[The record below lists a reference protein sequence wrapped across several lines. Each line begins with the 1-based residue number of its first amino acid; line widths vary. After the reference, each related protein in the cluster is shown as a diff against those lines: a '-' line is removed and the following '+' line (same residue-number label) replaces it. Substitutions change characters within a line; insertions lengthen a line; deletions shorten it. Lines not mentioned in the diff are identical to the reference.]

1 MDSPKFPLFLDQIE
15 QKMKAKPTDSQ
26 DGVDLDHSQ
35 IEADL
40 QRFHNFHTHLSMR
53 DRLYHFIRDKQSHIT
68 TGLTVE
74 RLQGFEAFPRHQ
86 QLMDMATHGLRTV
99 LKPGFTPNQ
108 GVGDFR
114 RETQLARLRHT
125 IAQHVRKLQD
135 RGHCFVI
142 PLVEIQGTEGFHLSA
157 LHVAIKAMD
166 SKGRPCVDLTHS
178 GLNEATDMDT
188 LTASLGEFQLP
199 HLRRLAKMLAAA
211 ERQGHRLMHK
221 TDVTAAFNNMLLSPE
236 AALLQTF
243 QVGDLVIIP
252 LVAGFGWC
260 AAPAYYNVIANA
272 IDWAHNG
279 GVTDQQLDEWAVTIG
294 VTPKVRNAEKEERSL
309 TYVDDSCGASGAITA
324 PGDMADLQAIISTLL
339 GPEAYNVKKT
349 EGPAEVITIIGW
361 ECNLQRYTIRPS
373 RKGQEKLY
381 YWIFRGLGPAHLGLH
396 ELRRAV
402 GTLRWYSAVVPM
414 ASTFELQRL
423 LAATECEHAAKRS
436 ARQVF
441 VKVTAPA
448 RREIEWWRGL
458 LTANLSHDLL
468 AAPIRYLNK
477 TSLHRPRAELYAEG
491 TLSLVTRS
499 DSFDG
504 TKPRRHSTAALV
516 QQTLT
521 VWSLSQRSAPS

>member
-1 MDSPKFPLFLDQIE
+1 
-15 QKMKAKPTDSQ
+15 
-26 DGVDLDHSQ
+26 
-35 IEADL
+35 
-40 QRFHNFHTHLSMR
+40 
-53 DRLYHFIRDKQSHIT
+53 
-68 TGLTVE
+68 
-74 RLQGFEAFPRHQ
+74 
-86 QLMDMATHGLRTV
+86 
-99 LKPGFTPNQ
+99 
-108 GVGDFR
+108 
-114 RETQLARLRHT
+114 
-125 IAQHVRKLQD
+125 
-135 RGHCFVI
+135 
-142 PLVEIQGTEGFHLSA
+142 
-157 LHVAIKAMD
+157 MD

-260 AAPAYYNVIANA
+260 AAPAYYNVIADA

-396 ELRRAV
+396 ELRRAS
-402 GTLRWYSAVVPM
+402 GW
-414 ASTFELQRL
+414 
-423 LAATECEHAAKRS
+423 H
-436 ARQVF
+436 
-441 VKVTAPA
+441 
-448 RREIEWWRGL
+448 
-458 LTANLSHDLL
+458 LT
-468 AAPIRYLNK
+468 
-477 TSLHRPRAELYAEG
+477 
-491 TLSLVTRS
+491 
-499 DSFDG
+499 
-504 TKPRRHSTAALV
+504 LV
-516 QQTLT
+516 QRRGAYGIHLRTSTTAGGNRVRACGEKVRTPGLREGHGT
-521 VWSLSQRSAPS
+521 SEARN